1 MAQQRLVS
9 DKSVLY
15 DAQNQ
20 LSSILTAV
28 PRNVNME
35 NIDGALGYL
44 NTALPSGSV
53 LVNVSIYAN
62 YGEPNQTPINGY
74 NANVSETVWDNFF
87 TSQSLSSTQ
96 LFDQVMEVALL
107 YTKENIPVMYG
118 LSGSNWIYTNI

>member
-1 MAQQRLVS
+1 MAQQRLIS

-20 LSSILTAV
+20 LSSVLTAI

-62 YGEPNQTPINGY
+62 YGESNQTPINGY
-74 NANVSETVWDNFF
+74 NANVTETVWDNFF
-87 TSQSLSSTQ
+87 ASQSLSSTE
-96 LFDQVMEVALL
+96 LFDQVMEVALF
-107 YTKENIPVMYG
+107 YTKDNIPVMYG

>member
-1 MAQQRLVS
+1 MAQQRLIS

-20 LSSILTAV
+20 LSSVLTAI

-62 YGEPNQTPINGY
+62 YGESNQTPINGY
-74 NANVSETVWDNFF
+74 NANVTETVWDNFF
-87 TSQSLSSTQ
+87 ASQSLSSTE
-96 LFDQVMEVALL
+96 LFGQVMEVALL
-107 YTKENIPVMYG
+107 YTKDNIPVMYG